1 MCHPEARQILEW
13 QEQYYNPFCGSSQNG
28 GEEEGKTKMAV
39 YRSKRSGKIYK
50 AVEWPDTNLGIIMVK
65 DNMAA
70 PEHRDYKIG
79 PFGSVEIAE
88 RLLKEKAELCGW
100 GEINSD

>member
-1 MCHPEARQILEW
+1 M
-13 QEQYYNPFCGSSQNG
+13 
-28 GEEEGKTKMAV
+28 TM

-50 AVEWPDTNLGIIMVK
+50 AVEWPDAHLGIIMVK

-79 PFGSVEIAE
+79 PFGSVEIAA
-88 RLLKEKAELCGW
+88 RLLKERAELCGW
-100 GEINSD
+100 EEIDSD

>member
-1 MCHPEARQILEW
+1 MTR
-13 QEQYYNPFCGSSQNG
+13 Y
-28 GEEEGKTKMAV
+28 K
-39 YRSKRSGKIYK
+39 SKHTGKIYK

-79 PFGSVEIAE
+79 PFGPREIAA
-88 RLLKEKAELCGW
+88 RLLKERAEWLGW
-100 GEINSD
+100 EEIKDD